1 MDWPE
6 RFDALD
12 LVLVQPE
19 RVLIC
24 RREGCQYALQVNDQ
38 RVNDHLWQKHGVPK
52 EKWKGLNAYIHSLH
66 LPDPRTVPPHRDGL
80 KSHPDLAVHPGYSCS
95 FPCKHRTISRE
106 LFNRHLRDHHD
117 IRLSRNDM
125 LAEY

>member
-24 RREGCQYALQVNDQ
+24 RRKGCQYTLQVNDQ
-38 RVNDHLWQKHGVPK
+38 RVNDHLRQKHGVPK
-52 EKWKGLNAYIHSLH
+52 EKRKGLNAYIHSLH

-80 KSHPDLAVHPGYSCS
+80 KSHPDLAVHPGIVAASHAS
-95 FPCKHRTISRE
+95 IGP
-106 LFNRHLRDHHD
+106 L
-117 IRLSRNDM
+117 
-125 LAEY
+125 